1 MIEDEKSVDRTNL
14 QSSRIAPYNQG
25 GDKDAIMDIQK
36 YTKEFFETV
45 KKRQIEMKKMYD
57 ENQADIIGK

>member
-1 MIEDEKSVDRTNL
+1 MRGGPNQNLGIIEDEKSMDKTSL
-14 QSSRIAPYNQG
+14 QQSRIGFHNQG

-45 KKRQIEMKKMYD
+45 KKR
-57 ENQADIIGK
+57 

>member
-1 MIEDEKSVDRTNL
+1 MRSGPNQNLGMIEDEKSVDR
-14 QSSRIAPYNQG
+14 QSMQPSRIGAYNQG

-45 KKRQIEMKKMYD
+45 KKR
-57 ENQADIIGK
+57 